1 MILFNI
7 IHPTKYLV
15 ADTVVPEKNPTIA
28 NQFGVNN
35 MPVVA
40 VDIVKPVE
48 HA

>member
-1 MILFNI
+1 MILFN
-7 IHPTKYLV
+7 
-15 ADTVVPEKNPTIA
+15 TVVPEKNPTTA
-28 NQFGVNN
+28 NHFGVNN